1 MSERTTTYWWCME
14 CDAQGVYQQA
24 LSGGA
29 AEKHTTDTGHG
40 TTSSLHPRDSTWT
53 ERITRKDQR

>member
-1 MSERTTTYWWCME
+1 ME

-29 AEKHTTDTGHG
+29 ADKHTTDTGHG